1 MNAQGVLNA
10 QIAWQLQSCPERQS
24 WWPPKGLN
32 LLCGIK
38 PPHRKGCQVMG
49 RIPTLR
55 LMEPPGPKGGREDS
69 ASLKALGFSSD

>member
-38 PPHRKGCQVMG
+38 TPSQE
-49 RIPTLR
+49 R
-55 LMEPPGPKGGREDS
+55 LSSNGKNTHITSDGAPRAQGWEGGLS
-69 ASLKALGFSSD
+69 